1 MPLMHHS
8 DIPYAIAAE
17 KAAEWARQKYAGQ
30 LENGERNGKAM
41 LQHLYDNQPQDNFIW
56 HSDMDFSPTSPDC
69 KALEVRD
76 KSKEAFAPL
85 RFHAN
90 AISQAS
96 SKAGIPVSYVNT
108 LLEEGQSD
116 LAAINFNRRFSSVE
130 LTKRGR
136 PRRYNLRSVNGEA
149 RCVVSDSF
157 PRWDSNALVE
167 AFVGSVRQYGGRVV
181 EAVATDLRFSIK
193 AVLPIMFEPIPNEI
207 MLLGMSLRNSDF
219 GVAMYDIS
227 ALVDRLKCTNLMT
240 MQSEFAK
247 RHIGRQYDD
256 GDTYSQETINKETE
270 TLISATKDIV
280 KAYLE
285 PANVTMQ
292 LEHIKTVGSDVIDA
306 DKIFVELRKKQKLT
320 KEEEEKAKQL
330 YRSAD
335 TENLP
340 RGDTRWRLANALS
353 YLSREMK
360 STTDR
365 ALELEEIAGEVAGL
379 KVAA

>member
-1 MPLMHHS
+1 MMHHS
-8 DIPYAIAAE
+8 EIPYAVAAE
-17 KAAEWARQKYAGQ
+17 KAAEWAKQKYSQQ
-30 LENGERNGKAM
+30 LETGKAHVGE
-41 LQHLYDNQPQDNFIW
+41 LIQHLMDHQPIDNMVWHHDLNFA
-56 HSDMDFSPTSPDC
+56 STDPTC
-69 KALEVRD
+69 CVLEVRD
-76 KSKEAFAPL
+76 KSKEMFAPL

-96 SKAGIPVSYVNT
+96 VKAGIPVSYVNT
-108 LLEEGQSD
+108 LLEEHQAD
-116 LAAINFNRRFSSVE
+116 LAAVNFNRRFSNVE
-130 LTKRGR
+130 TTKRGR
-136 PRRYNLRSVNGEA
+136 PRRYNLRSVNNEVRGF
-149 RCVVSDSF
+149 VSDSF

-167 AFVGSVRQYGGRVV
+167 AFIGSVMEYGGVVV
-181 EAVATDLRFSIK
+181 EATTTDLRFSIK
-193 AVLPIMFEPIPNEI
+193 AVLPVMFEPIKNEI
-207 MLLGMSLRNSDF
+207 MLLGMALRNSDF

-247 RHIGRQYDD
+247 RHLGRQYED
-256 GDTYSQETINKETE
+256 GELYSQGTMNKETE
-270 TLISATKDIV
+270 ALISATKDIV
-280 KAYLE
+280 KGYLSPPSIE
-285 PANVTMQ
+285 MQ
-292 LEHIKTVGSDVIDA
+292 LEHIRVVGSEEIDA
-306 DKIFVELRKKQKLT
+306 DKVFVELRKKQKLT